1 MIVVAAN
8 PYRGAARPRARVD
21 ALVAALEATGAAVQ
35 VVWDA
40 AERAALLADPGV
52 MADVRCVVAAGGD
65 GTVAAVINELTSDV
79 PLAVL
84 PTGNENLFARA
95 LGFDVA
101 PARLARAIG
110 VGTRQRLDLGR
121 ARTSTGTRRFGLMLS
136 AGFDADVIHRIA
148 GLRAGGGTP
157 RQVHR
162 GHYVRPVGAAF
173 WGYPHVPLS
182 VTADGAT
189 VSGVYC
195 MIGNLP
201 DYALALRLCPGARA
215 DDGLL
220 DWLAFERGGRTA
232 LARYAWAVVRR
243 RHARLSHVRVG
254 RARRL
259 TLTSPTPV
267 PVQLD
272 GEAAGFTPVEVE
284 VVPAALMVV
293 VV

>member
-1 MIVVAAN
+1 
-8 PYRGAARPRARVD
+8 
-21 ALVAALEATGAAVQ
+21 
-35 VVWDA
+35 
-40 AERAALLADPGV
+40 
-52 MADVRCVVAAGGD
+52 
-65 GTVAAVINELTSDV
+65 
-79 PLAVL
+79 
-84 PTGNENLFARA
+84 
-95 LGFDVA
+95 
-101 PARLARAIG
+101 
-110 VGTRQRLDLGR
+110 
-121 ARTSTGTRRFGLMLS
+121 MLS

-173 WGYPHVPLS
+173 WSYPHVPLS

-189 VSGVYC
+189 VSGAYC

-243 RHARLSHVRVG
+243 RHARLSHVRAG

-259 TLTSPTPV
+259 TLTSATPV